1 MGILV
6 QDGRQS
12 AYMHLFLALK
22 SHSDVSQEEQKIIHE
37 R

>member
-12 AYMHLFLALK
+12 TYMHLFLALK
-22 SHSDVSQEEQKIIHE
+22 PHSDVSQEEQKIIHE